1 MPLTE
6 NLLYTDDLHNFQMI
20 NNYIYLYHVDKFI
33 ILPEYADSINDS
45 MSANFAN
52 TPPLSRSAPIFS
64 YTSSGPRTVSF
75 KFTFHREMMKQI
87 NYGNS
92 SLITDDYVDEL
103 IKQIQAAVL
112 PAYSM
117 AAKMVS
123 PPIVAVRMGDDIFI
137 KGIINGSLGLTYGLP
152 ILKNGKYAM
161 VDISFTVTEI
171 DPYDADT
178 AMKAGSYRASATGN
192 STVGNL
198 SVTLDR
204 GINSALTS
212 YGMSSLGE
220 TATDTKSS
228 WVVGNENGGGG
239 STVHYSSSGAI
250 HGGGGGT
257 F

>member
-6 NLLYTDDLHNFQMI
+6 NLLYTDDLHNL
-20 NNYIYLYHVDKFI
+20 YLYHVDKFI
-33 ILPEYADSINDS
+33 ILPEYADNINDS
-45 MSANFAN
+45 MSANFAYSN
-52 TPPLSRSAPIFS
+52 PLSRSAPIYS
-64 YTSSGPRTVSF
+64 YTGSGPRTVSV

-103 IKQIQAAVL
+103 VKQIQASVL
-112 PAYSM
+112 PAYSV

-123 PPIVAVRMGDDIFI
+123 PPIVALRMGNDIFI
-137 KGIINGSLGLTYGLP
+137 KGVINGSLGLTYGLP
-152 ILKNGKYAM
+152 ILKNGKYA
-161 VDISFTVTEI
+161 VVEISFTITEI
-171 DPYDADT
+171 DPYDADM
-178 AMKAGSYRASATGN
+178 AMKTGSYRASAVGN

-204 GINSALTS
+204 GVNSS
-212 YGMSSLGE
+212 IVSQSLEGDYE
-220 TATDTKSS
+220 WK
-228 WVVGNENGGGG
+228 VGTENGGAG

-250 HGGGGGT
+250 HGGGGLGT